1 MVRLPKISFMSA
13 EISFHLHATEDE
25 ERCLLAFSNALD
37 IDPQDFT
44 KTVLGGHYG
53 NEVKRY
59 VAHLTGRRADEW
71 GKQLILKMDESD
83 RMRIAGEVEKYLDE
97 HGKLYLRLDK
107 QSLIDGLIRAGIE
120 DVVRV
125 KLKPRLKW
133 NRGKMRED
141 YAEFLLNPLDP

>member
-1 MVRLPKISFMSA
+1 MSA

-37 IDPQDFT
+37 IDPRDFT

-71 GKQLILKMDESD
+71 GKQLVLKMDESD

-133 NRGKMRED
+133 NRGRMRED

>member
-1 MVRLPKISFMSA
+1 MSA
-13 EISFHLHATEDE
+13 EVSFHLHATEDE
-25 ERCLLAFSNALD
+25 ERCLLIFSNELD
-37 IDPQDFT
+37 IDPAEFI
-44 KTVLGGHYG
+44 KTVLEGHYG

-59 VAHLTGRRADEW
+59 VIHLTGRRADEW
-71 GKQLILKMDESD
+71 GKQLILKMNESD
-83 RMRIAGEVEKYLDE
+83 RRRIASEVEKYLDE

-107 QSLIDGLIRAGIE
+107 QSLIDGVIRMGIE

-133 NRGKMRED
+133 NREKMRED